1 MLSITTK
8 PLQLDLNL
16 KKKIEF
22 ICSFCNVIPEIINGS
37 IRYIEYTNI
46 SFIEPHRI
54 IVKGVTILAFNY
66 TNTLYI
72 ENLNKKLD
80 IKDLENFIKSI

>member
-1 MLSITTK
+1 MVSIVK
-8 PLQLDLNL
+8 KEIIIEESL

-22 ICSFCNVIPEIINGS
+22 ICDFCNTEPKIINGS
-37 IRYIEYTNI
+37 IRNIKHTNLNY
-46 SFIEPHRI
+46 IEPHRI
-54 IVKGVTILAFNY
+54 IVKGITLLAFNY

-72 ENLNKKLD
+72 ENLNKEID